1 MSEITKIFKFEDG
14 PLVRVVVRDGEPWFV
29 ATDVCKVLE
38 IGNPS
43 MAVRRLDVDDLSQI
57 EVIDSLGRHQT
68 AHGVSESGLYGLIL
82 RSEKPGAKKFKRWVT
97 HEVLPSIRKLSTDC
111 LTEDRED
118 VNNMSEITKIFKF
131 EDGTPVRVV
140 VRDGEPWFVAA
151 DVAEVLGYGN
161 PRDAV
166 AKHCKTP
173 EILTSQN
180 ATFGVPNRGL
190 TIIPERDVYRLI
202 MRSKLPAA
210 ERFEEWVVGEVLP
223 SIRKHGAYM
232 TPQTLEDALLSPDFL
247 IRLAT
252 ELKKEQEKNALLSQE
267 NTQIREENGILGP
280 KAEKYDSLLEA
291 DGWMSWEEVAKSL
304 NRDFTIE
311 GEPVG
316 RNRLLAHLRLHGFL
330 TKKNHPKQ
338 EYQNPKHFFLRWW
351 DTWAGKVECGSLV
364 SAAGRDVVIDFL
376 SKHNVLQIR
385 RGITQ

>member
-1 MSEITKIFKFEDG
+1 MSDITKVFD
-14 PLVRVVVRDGEPWFV
+14 
-29 ATDVCKVLE
+29 
-38 IGNPS
+38 
-43 MAVRRLDVDDLSQI
+43 
-57 EVIDSLGRHQT
+57 
-68 AHGVSESGLYGLIL
+68 
-82 RSEKPGAKKFKRWVT
+82 
-97 HEVLPSIRKLSTDC
+97 
-111 LTEDRED
+111 
-118 VNNMSEITKIFKF
+118 F

-151 DVAEVLGYGN
+151 DVCRVLGY
-161 PRDAV
+161 AV
-166 AKHCKTP
+166 PQKAMADHCKRPLVIVRSETEHATP
-173 EILTSQN
+173 SGPGCGRDGARPGTK
-180 ATFGVPNRGL
+180 L
-190 TIIPERDVYRLI
+190 TIVPERDVYRLI

-252 ELKKEQEKNALLSQE
+252 ELKKEQEKSALLAQE
-267 NTQIREENGILGP
+267 NDQFREENGILGP

-351 DTWAGKVECGSLV
+351 ETWAGKVACGSLV

>member
-1 MSEITKIFKFEDG
+1 MSEITKVFD
-14 PLVRVVVRDGEPWFV
+14 
-29 ATDVCKVLE
+29 
-38 IGNPS
+38 
-43 MAVRRLDVDDLSQI
+43 
-57 EVIDSLGRHQT
+57 
-68 AHGVSESGLYGLIL
+68 
-82 RSEKPGAKKFKRWVT
+82 
-97 HEVLPSIRKLSTDC
+97 
-111 LTEDRED
+111 
-118 VNNMSEITKIFKF
+118 F

-180 ATFGVPNRGL
+180 ATFEVPNRGL

-202 MRSKLPAA
+202 MRSKLPTA

-247 IRLAT
+247 IRIAT
-252 ELKKEQEKNALLSQE
+252 ELKKEQEKSALLAQE
-267 NTQIREENGILGP
+267 NDQFREKNAELFNSCLALSADNDQFRDENGILGP

-316 RNRLLAHLRLHGFL
+316 RNRLLAHLRVHGFL

-351 DTWAGKVECGSLV
+351 ETWAGKVECGSLV